1 MAAAATA
8 AAAEVAAASKA
19 AAAPEAA
26 AKAAAAANKRKA
38 FDVPTPKKKPD
49 LRKEP
54 GGGAGP
60 VDGEDSFERA
70 AVFGVGELVRVLPAT
85 APGYLPRL
93 AEGCGEGHVTA
104 FDPIKREYTVKPLAL
119 YSRQQTQIPE
129 DYVVAPSQDGT
140 KEMYSR
146 GGALSSEG
154 AKAVVQAERRTAE
167 FEKISEQLRLKTE
180 RTEHD

>member
-1 MAAAATA
+1 MLNESDRRATHFCELMSSREVDDAAMAETNAAVAAAATA
-8 AAAEVAAASKA
+8 AAAEAAAASKA

-26 AKAAAAANKRKA
+26 TKAAAAANKRKA
-38 FDVPTPKKKPD
+38 IDVRTPKKKPD

-93 AEGCGEGHVTA
+93 AEGCGKGHVTA
-104 FDPIKREYTVKPLAL
+104 FDPISASTRSNPWPCIRG
-119 YSRQQTQIPE
+119 SRP
-129 DYVVAPSQDGT
+129 
-140 KEMYSR
+140 KSR
-146 GGALSSEG
+146 GLRGGHTPRRHEG
-154 AKAVVQAERRTAE
+154 IVQSRRST
-167 FEKISEQLRLKTE
+167 
-180 RTEHD
+180 